1 MKEFFMNTA
10 ELKYVSQSRA
20 ATLLGMA
27 EKELC
32 RISRE
37 AGFGHKEYVGTHE
50 EYFFTYEELRQIC
63 QLTTQT
69 VH

>member
-1 MKEFFMNTA
+1 MNA
-10 ELKYVSQSRA
+10 PEPKYVGQSRA
-20 ATLLGMA
+20 ATLLGIA

-37 AGFGHKEYVGTHE
+37 TGYGHKEFVGMHE
-50 EYFFTYEELRQIC
+50 EYFFTYEELRMIC
-63 QLTTQT
+63 KLTTQT